1 MEEAIPCKIW
11 DILKLKVMY
20 YLFEIQIY
28 LVYFFFQSGNAI
40 WIPGSLFRDF
50 APLITCHP
58 HPLGSVCLLCLAK
71 WVMVLWGCHDGTS
84 ILEETP

>member
-28 LVYFFFQSGNAI
+28 LVYFFFSI
-40 WIPGSLFRDF
+40 WKRYLDPRVSLQGLRSINYLPSSPPWECVLALFGKVGDG
-50 APLITCHP
+50 A
-58 HPLGSVCLLCLAK
+58 LGV
-71 WVMVLWGCHDGTS
+71 
-84 ILEETP
+84 P